1 MWDGLLVLLS
11 LSTVMAVAS
20 FLAGALPLSFAL
32 SQKSL
37 RTISA
42 IGTGV
47 LVGTALIV
55 IIPEGVETLYSSQL
69 PASSRQVGNRD
80 LHTRSVDLIKSG
92 TFPLFA
98 RGYDQDYKELQNKE
112 KPGWGIEREGETI
125 EGEPVE
131 TEEYDASQK
140 SGWLGLGGTSKD
152 STSSKS
158 SKNRKQD
165 KAAALAGTTAV
176 PEKFHASTTRGNDKE
191 PHVWIGISLIFGFIL
206 MYLIDRLPQHAHARA
221 TANRKPMHISLSNL
235 SQGLHRASSPSPS
248 HSHPEDDDDVDV
260 EVPDGPHGPVQKA
273 SSTTIGLVIHAAADG
288 IALGAGSSMSGSN
301 LGFIVFVAIMIH
313 KAPAAFGLTSVLLK
327 QGLTKR
333 TARTHLVIFSL
344 AAPFGAISTF
354 IAVHLFGSGILGW
367 ENGTKFATGVLLLF
381 SGGTFLYV
389 AMHTMQEGGGH
400 EHGAAVSN
408 GHTEQAVYEPF
419 GRNAHKRS
427 GPSVG
432 DTCWGIFG
440 MLLPLLTQFGHSH

>member
-1 MWDGLLVLLS
+1 MWDGLLVLLT
-11 LSTVMAVAS
+11 LSTIMAVAS

-55 IIPEGVETLYSSQL
+55 IIPEGVETLYSSQM
-69 PASSRQVGNRD
+69 PASSRSTSRNNLQVRNIEA
-80 LHTRSVDLIKSG
+80 V
-92 TFPLFA
+92 TFPLVG
-98 RGYDQDYKELQNKE
+98 RGYDQDYKDLQNKE
-112 KPGWGIEREGETI
+112 KLPGWGIEREGETLDGDPA
-125 EGEPVE
+125 EE
-131 TEEYDASQK
+131 EEYESGRG
-140 SGWLGLGGTSKD
+140 SGWLNLGGSSKD
-152 STSSKS
+152 SSKDKTGSSGSTKSSKS
-158 SKNRKQD
+158 KNQD
-165 KAAALAGTTAV
+165 KAASLTGSNV
-176 PEKFHASTTRGNDKE
+176 PEKFHASTTRGNDHE
-191 PHVWIGISLIFGFIL
+191 LHVWIGISLILGFIL
-206 MYLIDRLPQHAHARA
+206 MYLIDRLPQHAHERA
-221 TANRKPMHISLSNL
+221 HAKQKPMHISLSNL

-248 HSHPEDDDDVDV
+248 HVDDEEDIVDV
-260 EVPDGPHGPVQKA
+260 PHGPVQKG

-288 IALGAGSSMSGSN
+288 IALGAGSSMSSSN

-327 QGLTKR
+327 QGLTRR

-354 IAVHLFGSGILGW
+354 IAVHLFGSGILGG
-367 ENGTKFATGVLLLF
+367 ENGTKFVTGVLLLF

-389 AMHTMQEGGGH
+389 AMHTMQENAGH
-400 EHGAAVSN
+400 EHAMATTN
-408 GHTEQAVYEPF
+408 GHADQAVYEPF
-419 GRNAHKRS
+419 GRNGHKKA
-427 GPSVG
+427 GPSLG